1 MAVNGY
7 LVRGHMKFYD
17 VEPTATA
24 TASTQTQTPTSTQS
38 QTMEEYIRYVK
49 NGTLIDKKDKFI
61 GNVLSKHCEEVKNE
75 IILKKHD
82 IEYDYY
88 FCRDALSNLL
98 FDLTVLSTKM
108 GFTLE
113 ELMEVKM
120 YNQQIQSQSNIRNKM

>member
-1 MAVNGY
+1 MMLNRPQQPLRLTV
-7 LVRGHMKFYD
+7 
-17 VEPTATA
+17 TS
-24 TASTQTQTPTSTQS
+24 STQTTQS
-38 QTMEEYIRYVK
+38 QTMEEYIQYVK

-120 YNQQIQSQSNIRNKM
+120 DKLQQKHIRNKM

>member
-1 MAVNGY
+1 MALNGY

-17 VEPTATA
+17 VEPTST
-24 TASTQTQTPTSTQS
+24 TTSTTQTETPTQKT
-38 QTMEEYIRYVK
+38 EEYIQYVK
-49 NGTLIDKKDKFI
+49 NGTLIDKKDKYI
-61 GNVLSKHCEEVKNE
+61 VNVLSKHCEEVKNE
-75 IILKKHD
+75 LILKKHD

-120 YNQQIQSQSNIRNKM
+120 DKRSKM

>member
-1 MAVNGY
+1 MALNGY

-17 VEPTATA
+17 VEPTTTVSTA
-24 TASTQTQTPTSTQS
+24 TSSTQTERPTQS
-38 QTMEEYIRYVK
+38 QTMEEYIQYVK
-49 NGTLIDKKDKFI
+49 NGTLIDKKDNFI
-61 GNVLSKHCEEVKNE
+61 VNVFTKHCEEVKNE

-120 YNQQIQSQSNIRNKM
+120 DKLQQNIRNKM

>member
-1 MAVNGY
+1 MALNGY

-17 VEPTATA
+17 VEPKVT
-24 TASTQTQTPTSTQS
+24 TQTQTQPQT
-38 QTMEEYIRYVK
+38 QTMDEYIQYVK
-49 NGTLIDKKDKFI
+49 NGTLIDRKDKYI
-61 GNVLSKHCEEVKNE
+61 GNVLTKHCEEVKNE
-75 IILKKHD
+75 LILKKHD

-120 YNQQIQSQSNIRNKM
+120 EQRSKM

>member
-1 MAVNGY
+1 MALNGY

-17 VEPTATA
+17 VEPNTTSTATSTS
-24 TASTQTQTPTSTQS
+24 TASTQTPLHS

-120 YNQQIQSQSNIRNKM
+120 DKQIPLHIRNKM

>member
-1 MAVNGY
+1 MALNGY

-17 VEPTATA
+17 VEPTTTVSTA
-24 TASTQTQTPTSTQS
+24 TSSTQTERPTQS
-38 QTMEEYIRYVK
+38 QTMEEYIQYVK

-61 GNVLSKHCEEVKNE
+61 VNVFTKHCEEVKNE

-120 YNQQIQSQSNIRNKM
+120 DKLQQHIRNKM

>member
-1 MAVNGY
+1 MALNGY

-24 TASTQTQTPTSTQS
+24 TSSTQTDTQSQSQS
-38 QTMEEYIRYVK
+38 QTMEEYIQYVK
-49 NGTLIDKKDKFI
+49 NGTLIDKKDKYI
-61 GNVLSKHCEEVKNE
+61 GSVLSKHCEEVKNE
-75 IILKKHD
+75 LILKKHD

-120 YNQQIQSQSNIRNKM
+120 DKLQLHIRNKM